1 MDVRVCPPKAK
12 RHSSLS
18 LSFMF
23 SSAYHI
29 TMVNGRQLVY
39 TLSVKTVSKC
49 QCWSSWSASH
59 ISQFSLGG
67 CAISGIY
74 PKRHDDR
81 SHTLY
86 ILYDKPPGR
95 IGPCIG
101 HRMPAAIPH
110 AGRTELEGDVRR
122 ACDEQARR
130 SSDRSDVTGER
141 LEARRTSVPRPVHT
155 ACVRPDRRRCVS
167 RVYTLPYVSWSV
179 KPYAVKPYGAFNF
192 FAYSTPVPYIH
203 R

>member
-1 MDVRVCPPKAK
+1 
-12 RHSSLS
+12 
-18 LSFMF
+18 MF

-67 CAISGIY
+67 CDFGDIPKQKGMMLMIDRTLCIYFMIS
-74 PKRHDDR
+74 RA
-81 SHTLY
+81 
-86 ILYDKPPGR
+86 PGR

-179 KPYAVKPYGAFNF
+179 KPYAVKPYGAFTTF
-192 FAYSTPVPYIH
+192 LPILYAYRIYTGSERYVISKPPH
-203 R
+203 G